1 LTKLIAKTS
10 AAMGLIEAAHD
21 GQGDWNAWCQRLL
34 GAAKELLTFEHLSAI
49 VMRRGEQH
57 FDFLSRAHPAF
68 PIDVT
73 HRAP

>member
-34 GAAKELLTFEHLSAI
+34 GAAKELLT
-49 VMRRGEQH
+49 
-57 FDFLSRAHPAF
+57 
-68 PIDVT
+68 
-73 HRAP
+73 